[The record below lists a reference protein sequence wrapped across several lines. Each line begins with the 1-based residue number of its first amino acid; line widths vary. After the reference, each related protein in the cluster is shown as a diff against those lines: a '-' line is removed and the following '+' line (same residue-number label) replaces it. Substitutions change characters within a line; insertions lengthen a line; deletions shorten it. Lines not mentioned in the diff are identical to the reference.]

1 MSAVNLFTES
11 SISATNLFNKHAYQQ
26 STYQQVTEGG
36 RRQGRSLK
44 IRRTPA
50 GGAGRVQIEAQ
61 TLRSDS
67 ADSEATGTPPLPPA
81 PPKSNP
87 KSDLKSDPEKETQK

>member
-11 SISATNLFNKHAYQQ
+11 SISAINLFNKHAYQQ

-44 IRRTPA
+44 IRRPPE
-50 GGAGRVQIEAQ
+50 GGAGRDE
-61 TLRSDS
+61 TFDEDS
-67 ADSEATGTPPLPPA
+67 ADS
-81 PPKSNP
+81 
-87 KSDLKSDPEKETQK
+87 